1 MISDK
6 LKNDT
11 RKIAIYSRKS
21 KFTGKGDSVEN
32 QITFCKDYLA
42 SHFPGTDEADFLIFE
57 DEGFSGAT
65 TKRPKLQKL
74 INEVRNNNIKM
85 VICYRLDR
93 ISRNVSDFANLKK
106 EFDQY
111 DVEFVSIKDNFDT
124 TTPMGNAM
132 MMIVSVFAQLERD
145 TIAERIRD
153 NMRELAKSG
162 RWLGG
167 ITPTGYKSEKIV
179 VGHSSEGKDRIAYK
193 LDIVSEEAEIVK
205 LIYSKF
211 LEFNSLTKT
220 ETYLLQNH
228 ITTKNGKY
236 YTRFSI
242 KAILENPVY
251 LTADENAWEYFNKL
265 NIEIS
270 ADKEKFNGKHGVMS
284 YNKTIQKP
292 GKANQKND
300 YSEWIVAVGKH
311 KPLISSEDWIRVQ
324 QQIQQN
330 KPKSFRKPKS
340 HVALLSGVLRC
351 ADCGSFMRPKLTKRV
366 NADGEYIYSYL
377 CEMKEKSKS
386 HNCQMINPN
395 GNELDKAVCDFIKT
409 VAEDS
414 STFNS
419 DLRKSAKDL
428 TFDTSDLEAQIKRD
442 EALFAENSKQI
453 QNLLNSLAY
462 ANEIT
467 AVYINDK
474 ISSLHAENEEIQK
487 RITEN
492 KISVENSKEKEFN
505 LEAIEHTLS
514 CLQSSFDTSSVEEK
528 RAAIRMLVD
537 SIVWDGKDIQ
547 INLIGANSEPLCEDS
562 K

>member
-6 LKNDT
+6 LKNDK

-42 SHFPGTDEADFLIFE
+42 MHFPEADESDLLIFE

-106 EFDQY
+106 EFDLY

-124 TTPMGNAM
+124 TTSMGNAM

-179 VGHSSEGKDRIAYK
+179 AGRTIDGKDRIAYK
-193 LDIVSEEAEIVK
+193 LDVVSEEAEIVK
-205 LIYSKF
+205 MIFAKF
-211 LEFNSLTKT
+211 LELNSLTGV

-228 ITTKNGKY
+228 ITTKNEKN

-251 LTADENAWEYFNKL
+251 LTADENAWDYFSNL
-265 NIEIS
+265 NIEIY

-300 YSEWIVAVGKH
+300 YSEWIVAAGKH

-324 QQIQQN
+324 QQLKQN
-330 KPKSFRKPKS
+330 SSKAYHKPKS
-340 HVALLSGVLRC
+340 HVALLSGILRC
-351 ADCGSFMRPKLTKRV
+351 ADCGSFMRPKLTKRL
-366 NADGEYIYSYL
+366 NKDGEYIYSYL
-377 CEMKEKSKS
+377 CEMKEKSKM
-386 HNCQMINPN
+386 HNCKMINPN
-395 GNELDKAVCDFIKT
+395 GNELDKAVCEYIKSI
-409 VAEDS
+409 AEDKAAFTADLKK
-414 STFNS
+414 ST
-419 DLRKSAKDL
+419 KEI

-453 QNLLNSLAY
+453 QNLVNSLAT
-462 ANEIT
+462 ANEISS
-467 AVYINDK
+467 AYINDA
-474 ISSLHAENEEIQK
+474 ISRLHAENEDIQK
-487 RITEN
+487 RITDN
-492 KISVENSKEKEFN
+492 KISVKNSREKEIN
-505 LEAIEHTLS
+505 LEALEFTLS
-514 CLQSSFDTSSVEEK
+514 RLDSSFDDATVEEK
-528 RAAIRMLVD
+528 RATIRMIVD
-537 SIVWDGKDIQ
+537 SVVWDGKNVY
-547 INLIGANSEPLCEDS
+547 INLFGANAEPQCEDS